1 MKERDGAK
9 VTAEMAATYDR
20 VFANDRT
27 IGLLKRLSSV
37 EGGECTLVRAMAS
50 FIRGQTE
57 IGISFSCSRSLS
69 NALSY
74 LRRFSVLVSECD
86 LTELASKYDEVTVGE
101 GPSGKSAIEGLV
113 SDCTDYLSRFGGPSQ
128 KHVTSKFDLRQDDEM
143 PFYLTIGGNFC
154 DCCGKTPNEA
164 NLPVLF
170 KCKACRLAWYCS
182 TSCQAKCWANGHR
195 DCCKKF
201 GRFEKGDKV
210 ILEGLKKRTDL
221 NGALVS
227 IEDLPL
233 CGRATVRVLYSTT
246 NSVRNGAVLS
256 IKKENLRHH
265 RPLK

>member
-1 MKERDGAK
+1 
-9 VTAEMAATYDR
+9 
-20 VFANDRT
+20 
-27 IGLLKRLSSV
+27 
-37 EGGECTLVRAMAS
+37 
-50 FIRGQTE
+50 
-57 IGISFSCSRSLS
+57 
-69 NALSY
+69 
-74 LRRFSVLVSECD
+74 VSECD

-182 TSCQAKCWANGHR
+182 ASCQAECWANGHR

-201 GRFEKGDKV
+201 GRFEKGNPA
-210 ILEGLKKRTDL
+210 LLQGLKKRPEINGYLVRVEDLQL
-221 NGALVS
+221 NGRVVVRVQLPMVRSADEAAVS
-227 IEDLPL
+227 ILFHH
-233 CGRATVRVLYSTT
+233 TVGEVF
-246 NSVRNGAVLS
+246 SV
-256 IKKENLRHH
+256 KKENLRHL
-265 RPLK
+265 RPMK